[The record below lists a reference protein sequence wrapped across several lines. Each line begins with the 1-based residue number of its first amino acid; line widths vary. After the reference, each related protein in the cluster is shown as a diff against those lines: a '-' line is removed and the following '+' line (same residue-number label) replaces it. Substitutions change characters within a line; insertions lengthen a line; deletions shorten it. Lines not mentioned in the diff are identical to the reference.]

1 MIKIIFA
8 DFIHIFQPPTADE
21 MVREELEQ
29 ARRELLKAH
38 SAEEY
43 ARSMSQ
49 YHQER
54 ITRLTSKSDA
64 SVTRPLR
71 SRSGCATP
79 LSTSTPSAFWPFE
92 RVDPR
97 VLEAMHRA
105 TMTSRRTEQFNQL
118 GAARL

>member
-54 ITRLTSKSDA
+54 ITRLTNIIEQGEQDER
-64 SVTRPLR
+64 TRTRLA
-71 SRSGCATP
+71 G
-79 LSTSTPSAFWPFE
+79 
-92 RVDPR
+92 
-97 VLEAMHRA
+97 
-105 TMTSRRTEQFNQL
+105 RRPTV
-118 GAARL
+118 

>member
-8 DFIHIFQPPTADE
+8 DLIRIFQPPTADE

-54 ITRLTSKSDA
+54 ITRLTNIIEQGEQDER
-64 SVTRPLR
+64 TRTRLA
-71 SRSGCATP
+71 G
-79 LSTSTPSAFWPFE
+79 
-92 RVDPR
+92 
-97 VLEAMHRA
+97 
-105 TMTSRRTEQFNQL
+105 RRP
-118 GAARL
+118 AV

>member
-8 DFIHIFQPPTADE
+8 DFMRIFQPPTADE

-54 ITRLTSKSDA
+54 ITRLTNIIEQGEQDERTR
-64 SVTRPLR
+64 TRPV
-71 SRSGCATP
+71 G
-79 LSTSTPSAFWPFE
+79 
-92 RVDPR
+92 
-97 VLEAMHRA
+97 
-105 TMTSRRTEQFNQL
+105 RRP
-118 GAARL
+118 AV

>member
-8 DFIHIFQPPTADE
+8 DFIRIFQPPTAQE
-21 MVREELEQ
+21 LVQEELEQ

-54 ITRLTSKSDA
+54 ITRLTNIIEQGEQDER
-64 SVTRPLR
+64 TRTRLA
-71 SRSGCATP
+71 G
-79 LSTSTPSAFWPFE
+79 
-92 RVDPR
+92 
-97 VLEAMHRA
+97 
-105 TMTSRRTEQFNQL
+105 RRP
-118 GAARL
+118 AV

>member
-21 MVREELEQ
+21 LVREELEQ

-54 ITRLTSKSDA
+54 ITRLTNIIEQGEQDER
-64 SVTRPLR
+64 TRTRLA
-71 SRSGCATP
+71 G
-79 LSTSTPSAFWPFE
+79 
-92 RVDPR
+92 
-97 VLEAMHRA
+97 
-105 TMTSRRTEQFNQL
+105 RRPTV
-118 GAARL
+118 